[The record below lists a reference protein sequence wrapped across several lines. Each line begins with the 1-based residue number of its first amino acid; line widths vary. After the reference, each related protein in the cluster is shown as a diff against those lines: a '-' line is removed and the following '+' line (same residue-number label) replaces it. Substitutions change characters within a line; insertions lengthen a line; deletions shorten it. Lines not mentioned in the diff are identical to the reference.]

1 MTPPPSSDGGD
12 GDGGNGEPGR
22 YHQGG
27 SAAAAALSPGVMPCS
42 YALPSYLTYKCQT
55 KLFSIFNL
63 VRQSAK
69 Y

>member
-1 MTPPPSSDGGD
+1 MTPPSSSDGGD

-27 SAAAAALSPGVMPCS
+27 SAAAALSPGVIPCS